1 MVPYESCFLALN
13 LHAFLFYAILSRLR
27 LFISFFRHHYLFH
40 HSKYCTDAIGMAAID
55 AENVNLILAIIDLL
69 DVFVLLYLIGLLLLI
84 DH

>member
-1 MVPYESCFLALN
+1 
-13 LHAFLFYAILSRLR
+13 
-27 LFISFFRHHYLFH
+27 
-40 HSKYCTDAIGMAAID
+40 MAAID